1 MAGPM
6 RRQPPYEFV
15 PDQLEEVT
23 IMQSVSRNLL
33 ILAIGQA
40 LSSTVVSLL
49 TSVSSLSGALLAP
62 SSSLSTLPVT
72 ATVLGT
78 LSMIYPASF
87 IMQKL
92 GRRGG
97 FVFKSVVGLVGGLI
111 CVVALQTAI
120 FALLILGTLL
130 LGIFSA
136 FSQYYRFA
144 AIDAAP
150 EPAKRTSAVAMV
162 TGAGVVGGIAGP
174 FLGGHF
180 ADLLPHARFAGAFI
194 ALCLVCLLLAAS
206 QSMLSADLGR
216 EAAAETTARQ
226 LVPKFRPRPEFLIAS
241 AICAIGFA
249 VMTLMMNA
257 APLSMQICG
266 IDLDRS
272 SVVLQVHF
280 ALMYLPSLFNAS
292 LVARIGLPGLVATG
306 VIANLAGCLLGLIAG
321 PYFGFYVIEL
331 GLFGIGW
338 NFMFNGGTLM
348 LASTYAPSE
357 KTKAQGINSLLVYG
371 ANVVASLLA
380 GVLMAHY
387 DWSIISLFCTPLL
400 AASVFCLFWYY
411 RSDLRIKHES

>member
-1 MAGPM
+1 MRYGRLPPLSPSAHCLQLQKYMAGPM
-6 RRQPPYEFV
+6 RRRPPYEFV

-136 FSQYYRFA
+136 FSQ
-144 AIDAAP
+144 
-150 EPAKRTSAVAMV
+150 
-162 TGAGVVGGIAGP
+162 
-174 FLGGHF
+174 
-180 ADLLPHARFAGAFI
+180 
-194 ALCLVCLLLAAS
+194 
-206 QSMLSADLGR
+206 
-216 EAAAETTARQ
+216 
-226 LVPKFRPRPEFLIAS
+226 
-241 AICAIGFA
+241 
-249 VMTLMMNA
+249 
-257 APLSMQICG
+257 
-266 IDLDRS
+266 
-272 SVVLQVHF
+272 
-280 ALMYLPSLFNAS
+280 
-292 LVARIGLPGLVATG
+292 
-306 VIANLAGCLLGLIAG
+306 
-321 PYFGFYVIEL
+321 
-331 GLFGIGW
+331 
-338 NFMFNGGTLM
+338 
-348 LASTYAPSE
+348 
-357 KTKAQGINSLLVYG
+357 
-371 ANVVASLLA
+371 
-380 GVLMAHY
+380 
-387 DWSIISLFCTPLL
+387 
-400 AASVFCLFWYY
+400 
-411 RSDLRIKHES
+411 